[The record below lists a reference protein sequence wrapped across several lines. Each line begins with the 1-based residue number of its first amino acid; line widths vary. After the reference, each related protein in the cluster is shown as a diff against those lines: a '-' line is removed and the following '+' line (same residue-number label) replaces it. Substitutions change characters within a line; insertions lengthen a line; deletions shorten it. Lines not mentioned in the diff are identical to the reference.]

1 MRLVLLST
9 HVCLAVSP
17 GQADSLQKAQGNLSM
32 FTVVNGAKILFRLA
46 VKSFVGA
53 LTVQCLAMVEAYAGR
68 AYASRLCG
76 LEEYIALSVD
86 MELI

>member
-9 HVCLAVSP
+9 HVCLAISP

-53 LTVQCLAMVEAYAGR
+53 LTMQCLAMVGRAYAGR
-68 AYASRLCG
+68 VCG
-76 LEEYIALSVD
+76 LDEYIVLPVD